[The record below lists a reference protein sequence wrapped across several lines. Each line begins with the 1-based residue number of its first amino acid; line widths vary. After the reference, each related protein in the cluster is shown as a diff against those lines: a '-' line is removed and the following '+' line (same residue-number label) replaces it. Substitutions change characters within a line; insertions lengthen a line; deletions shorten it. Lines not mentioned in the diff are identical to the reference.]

1 MRRLFRYFNLHHDE
15 QQRVALMFG
24 VGFFVGVF
32 LTAYTVAAESLF
44 LSKLG
49 SRLNEAFLYAGLF
62 GILATLIFS
71 WLQNVIK
78 FSWLV
83 TLTVLS
89 IICISAALHYSY
101 HSDLFDHDFILFLL
115 YCFTGPFTALLLL
128 CYWGI
133 FGRLFNF
140 RQSKRII
147 GWIDTGQLI
156 AIIATN
162 FLIPLLSSVF
172 PVFSD
177 TSNFLFISI
186 GGILIALGLIYVIFY
201 RYTLLKNDPG
211 EFEKS
216 VLNETRFTQIFKD
229 RYVLLLAVFLI
240 ISMCTLMF
248 SQYSFQTVINKQY
261 PNQKD
266 LANFLGYFN
275 GTTYMLSMLM
285 QTFVNNKI
293 ISNYG
298 IRLTLMF
305 VPAVTGL
312 FAFVAIAAPSGVG
325 FILGDTE
332 AQFLY
337 LFLFIALMRLFN
349 NMLRDSLEN
358 PVYKLL
364 FIPLD
369 DRMRFGIQAKV
380 EGVIS
385 ESGRFI
391 AGLCLFAFSMI
402 PFFEVEW
409 VVMLALVLCVLYII
423 VSNKLYGGYRH
434 KIRQKLET
442 AGLHDQRLDIGYFHL
457 ITRLEKNLAKRQ
469 RSSAIFSYRLLEKI
483 NPSKVGRWLNYLMRN
498 SVEDTRD
505 FAQGRMNEL
514 KSLSVSESYVVKVK
528 PHIEGKKVLNRG
540 ELELL
545 FSKGGDI
552 TRARIQKLA
561 RSPEIRDRQYAA
573 ELSLHSSSEESLTFL
588 IELLTDTEEKVR
600 RTAIIS
606 AIKKNNGEVIYAL
619 IDNLSHA
626 TFSNQAMNALILIGE
641 KTLPYLENAFYR
653 TGQLTQTMLRIVQIM
668 GRIRGH
674 RAQELLWNKID
685 YHDKVIVSQVLSS
698 MGESGFKAGVSQVSR
713 IKHAIE
719 SDIAD
724 ISWNLSALQEVDNSL
739 QTQTLRQALQMEIQN
754 DTEHIYM
761 LLAMLYD
768 TGSIQLVKEII
779 EGGTSEG
786 TTYAIELLDVFLSD
800 QLKVRVIPVID
811 DLSATEKINRLEVFY
826 PRVKLDEKLVLKFLI
841 NRDFTQTN
849 RWTKACVI
857 HLIGERRIRDFV
869 MDLIAQLFNPD
880 RLVREVA
887 AWALYQIN
895 PELYSQN
902 VKRLEEGVRKSLD
915 AVVLPVGRTKGAAQL
930 MLYDKVTFF
939 GKVPIFAEIQGR
951 SLAALADISFE
962 MVIRENEVMVMDDK
976 KTSEFFMIYAGSVQ
990 YFEKGEW
997 VTDFREGQ
1005 LIGEMVASHGFANT
1019 HQLVAKTNTNMLR
1032 INKDQFY
1039 ELLADN
1045 VKLADKV
1052 LDFI

>member
-1 MRRLFRYFNLHHDE
+1 MRRLFRYFNLQHDE
-15 QQRVALMFG
+15 QQRVVLMLG
-24 VGFFVGVF
+24 VGFFIGIFV
-32 LTAYTVAAESLF
+32 TAYTVAAESLF
-44 LSKLG
+44 LTKLG
-49 SRLNEAFLYAGLF
+49 HRLNEAFLYAGLF
-62 GILATLIFS
+62 GIITTLIFT
-71 WLQNVIK
+71 WLQNIIK

-83 TLTVLS
+83 TLTFLG
-89 IICISAALHYSY
+89 IIGISALLHYSY
-101 HSDLFDHDFILFLL
+101 HSDLFDHDSILFLL
-115 YCFTGPFTALLLL
+115 YCFTGPFTVLLLL

-156 AIIATN
+156 AIILTN

-172 PVFSD
+172 PVFAD

-186 GGILIALGLIYVIFY
+186 ASILVAIVLIYIIFS
-201 RYTLLKNDPG
+201 RYSLLNNNPG
-211 EFEKS
+211 ELEKS
-216 VLNETRFTQIFKD
+216 VLEETRFTQIFKD
-229 RYVLLLAVFLI
+229 RYVLLLAIFLI
-240 ISMCTLMF
+240 ISTCTLMF

-275 GTTYMLSMLM
+275 GTTYMLSMVM
-285 QTFVNNKI
+285 QTFVNAKI
-293 ISNYG
+293 ISHYG

-312 FAFVAIAAPSGVG
+312 FALVAIVAPPGVG
-325 FILGDTE
+325 FLLGDTE
-332 AQFLY
+332 GQFLF

-349 NMLRDSLEN
+349 SMLRDSLEN

-364 FIPLD
+364 FTPLD
-369 DRMRFGIQAKV
+369 DRLRFGIQAKV

-391 AGLCLFAFSMI
+391 AGLCLFAFSII

-409 VVMLALVLCVLYII
+409 AVILAFILCVLYVF
-423 VSNKLYGGYRH
+423 VSNNLYGGYRH

-442 AGLHDQRLDIGYFHL
+442 AGRHEQRLDIGYAHL
-457 ITRLEKNLAKRQ
+457 MGRLEKNLSSLQ
-469 RSSAIFSYRLLEKI
+469 RTAAIFSFRLLEKI
-483 NPSKVGRWLNYLMRN
+483 NPSGVGKWLNYLMRN
-498 SVEDTRD
+498 SMEDTRD
-505 FAQGRMNEL
+505 YAQGRMNEL
-514 KSLSVSESYVVKVK
+514 KGLSVSETYVVKAR
-528 PHIEGKKVLNRG
+528 PDIEGKKVLNRG
-540 ELELL
+540 EIELL
-545 FSKGGDI
+545 FSRGGDI
-552 TRARIQKLA
+552 TKARIQKLA

-588 IELLTDTEEKVR
+588 IELLTDVEEKVR

-606 AIKKNNGEVIYAL
+606 AIKKNNSEVIYAL
-619 IDNLSHA
+619 IDNLGNP
-626 TFSNQAMNALILIGE
+626 TFSNQAMNALVLIGE
-641 KTLPYLENAFYR
+641 KALPYLESAFYR
-653 TGQLTQTMLRIVQIM
+653 TGQITQTMLRIVQIM

-674 RAQELLWNKID
+674 RTQELLWNKID
-685 YHDKVIVSQVLSS
+685 YPDKVIVSQVLLS

-724 ISWNLSALQEVDNSL
+724 ISWNLSALHEVENTPQAQL
-739 QTQTLRQALQMEIQN
+739 TLQALQMEIQN
-754 DTEHIYM
+754 DTQHIYM

-800 QLKVRVIPVID
+800 QIKERVIPVID
-811 DLSATEKINRLEVFY
+811 DLSDVEKINRLEVFY
-826 PRVKLDEKLVLKFLI
+826 PRVKMDEKLVLKFLI

-869 MDLIAQLFNPD
+869 LDLIAQLFNPD
-880 RLVREVA
+880 KLIREVA
-887 AWALYQIN
+887 GWALHQIN
-895 PELYSQN
+895 PAFYAQN
-902 VKRLEEGVRKSLD
+902 VERLDEDTRKLLD
-915 AVVLPVGRTKGAAQL
+915 AVVIPDGKTKRADQL

-939 GKVPIFAEIQGR
+939 QQIPIFSEIQGR

-962 MVIRENEVMVMDDK
+962 MVIHENERLVMDDK
-976 KTSEFFMIYAGSVQ
+976 RTNEFYMLYDGHLQ
-990 YFEKGEW
+990 YFEKGQW
-997 VTDFREGQ
+997 VVDFHEGQ
-1005 LIGEMVASHGFANT
+1005 FIGEMVTSAGFANT
-1019 HQLVAKTNTNMLR
+1019 HQFVSKASTRVLR

-1052 LDFI
+1052 LDVI